1 MLIQPDVLE
10 LLADTLEGI
19 VVPSADNSHEATI
32 LLFHGEDKALTQAK
46 TPLIELNL
54 FEKDDEAMVIV
65 HSALGMVELREVEE
79 IRICDATEEIAIFAR
94 AIAGSVSVCTVSSRG
109 VLQVY
114 LNIPRSVTEKE
125 LADLDEKD
133 LRAAVALK
141 VFTEN
146 ARVFSAGV
154 KSAR

>member
-1 MLIQPDVLE
+1 
-10 LLADTLEGI
+10 
-19 VVPSADNSHEATI
+19 
-32 LLFHGEDKALTQAK
+32 
-46 TPLIELNL
+46 
-54 FEKDDEAMVIV
+54 VIV
-65 HSALGMVELREVEE
+65 HSALGMVELHDVEE

-114 LNIPRSVTEKE
+114 MNIPRSVTETE

-146 ARVFSAGV
+146 ARVFTAGV